1 MMQPTTG
8 LPALDEVLQGVRP
21 GDNVVWKVDS
31 VEDYAALAEPFWKAA
46 LHRGEKLVYFRYAQ
60 HRELVPPDSGAT
72 FIRLRPEAGFE
83 RFITRIHEV
92 IASTDRGANFVFDMF
107 SDLVQDLYSERMLA
121 NFFVLTC
128 PYLFVRDTVA
138 YFAVLRDY
146 HSYHAIQPI
155 TETTQLLID
164 VHRYRDKLHV
174 HPLKVDHRYSPTMHL
189 FHIWEGDD
197 FIPITD
203 SGAISD
209 IVSSARWPGLRSASY
224 RMVGMW
230 DRRFMQAEEVL
241 DAHQHGQLSRVT
253 VDLVFERLLTQLLS
267 RDEQIL
273 ELVRK
278 YLTVEDLIYIWKRVV
293 GSGMIGGKAVG
304 MLLARA
310 ILRRAGPRWAKLL
323 EAQDSFF
330 IGSDIF
336 YTYLVHNECW
346 WIRQKQKNADTLF
359 DGIDQARRRI
369 LQGSFPDVVTTR
381 FGDMLD
387 YFGQS
392 PIIVRSSS
400 LLEDAFGNA
409 FAGKYDSVF
418 CSNQGT
424 REQRL
429 EEFLAAVRVV
439 YASAM
444 SEGALR
450 YRARRGV
457 LEEDEQMSLL
467 VQRVSGEQHGEL
479 FYPQLSGVGFSV
491 NPFVWHPDIDP
502 EAGMVRIVFGLGT
515 RAVDRTDD
523 DYTHVVALNAP
534 HMRPEGSREEIL
546 RHSQRRVD
554 YMDLKHHC
562 LASGYFDDVISR
574 SPGLSAELFAQ
585 QHQELAR
592 QTRSKSAP
600 WVVDLERAFSAVPL
614 LEDMREML
622 QILRDAYGRHVDI
635 EFTANVQSDGSYK
648 INLLQCRPLQIQQAE
663 VIESRPSDVSWKD
676 LILEAHGAVLGC
688 NRLQSV
694 DRVIYVVPS
703 AYGQLPT
710 QDRYYVAQLVGKLV
724 HLDDSGSDAAIML
737 LGPGRWGSKMPELG
751 VPVSFAEINTVSA
764 LCEID
769 AMHEGLTPD
778 LSLGTHF
785 FHEMVEMDMLYIG
798 YFQNNSQ
805 NLLDQEWLSQAPNH
819 LSELLP
825 DESRWSEVVRVLEA
839 PPGRKLI
846 LWADHLEQQA
856 LLYLDRAKPQ

>member
-1 MMQPTTG
+1 MQPTTG
-8 LPALDEVLQGVRP
+8 LPALDEVLQGIRP

-31 VEDYAALAEPFWKAA
+31 VEDYAALAEPFWKTA
-46 LHRGEKLVYFRYAQ
+46 LHRDQKMVYFRYAQ
-60 HRELVPPDSGAT
+60 HRELVPSDSGAT
-72 FIRLRPEAGFE
+72 VIRLQPEAGFE
-83 RFITRIHEV
+83 RFITRIHQV
-92 IASTDRGANFVFDMF
+92 IAETGRGANYVFDMF

-121 NFFVLTC
+121 NFFMLTC
-128 PYLFVRDTVA
+128 PYLFVLDTVA
-138 YFAVLRDY
+138 YFAALRNY

-164 VHRYRDKLHV
+164 VHRHRDKLHV

-189 FHIWEGDD
+189 FHVWEGDD
-197 FIPITD
+197 FVPITD

-209 IVSSARWPGLRSASY
+209 IANSGRWPGLRSASY

-241 DAHQHGQLSRVT
+241 DAHRHGQLSGVA

-267 RDEQIL
+267 RDERVL
-273 ELVRK
+273 ELVRE
-278 YLTVEDLIYIWKRVV
+278 YMTVEDLVHIWKRVV

-310 ILRRAGPRWAKLL
+310 ILRQADPRWAELL
-323 EAQDSFF
+323 EAHDSFY

-346 WIRQKQKNADTLF
+346 WIRQKQKNPDTLF

-369 LQGSFPDVVTTR
+369 LQGQFPDVVINR
-381 FGDMLD
+381 FSDMLD

-444 SEGALR
+444 SEEALR

-467 VQRVSGEQHGEL
+467 VQRVSGEQHGDL
-479 FYPQLSGVGFSV
+479 FYPQLSGVGLSV
-491 NPFVWHPDIDP
+491 NPFVWHQDIDP
-502 EAGMVRIVFGLGT
+502 EAGMLRIVFGLGT

-554 YMDLKHHC
+554 YLDLQHHC
-562 LASGYFDDVISR
+562 FASGYFDDVISR
-574 SPGLSAELFAQ
+574 SPGLSAELFAEQ
-585 QHQELAR
+585 RRELAGR
-592 QTRSKSAP
+592 SRSKSAP
-600 WVVDLERAFSAVPL
+600 WVVELERAFSTVPL
-614 LEDMREML
+614 LQDMREML
-622 QILRDAYGRHVDI
+622 QVLRDAYGRHVDI
-635 EFTANVQSDGSYK
+635 EFTANIQSDGSYK

-663 VIESRPSDVSWKD
+663 VIESRPSEVSRKD
-676 LILEAHGAVLGC
+676 LVLEAHGAVLGC

-694 DRVIYVVPS
+694 DRLVYVVPS
-703 AYGQLPT
+703 AYAKLPT
-710 QDRYYVAQLVGKLV
+710 QDRYYIAQLVGKLV
-724 HLDDSGSDAAIML
+724 HLDDPESDAVIML

-785 FHEMVEMDMLYIG
+785 FHEMVEMDMLYVG
-798 YFQNNSQ
+798 FFQNNSQ

-819 LSELLP
+819 LAELLP

-846 LWADHLEQQA
+846 LWADHLQQQA
-856 LLYLDRAKPQ
+856 LLYLGQAKPH